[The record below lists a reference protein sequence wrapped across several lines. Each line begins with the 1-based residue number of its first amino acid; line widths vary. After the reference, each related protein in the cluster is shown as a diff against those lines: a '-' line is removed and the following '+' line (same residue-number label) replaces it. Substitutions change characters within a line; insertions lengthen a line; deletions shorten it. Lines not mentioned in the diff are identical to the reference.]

1 MNKEIDNLQAQRLK
15 IGSRTNV
22 RAREEKR
29 LQSNSSKVNLNRH
42 FSQPE
47 NLNEQNFIASEDGEV
62 VIQEHIE
69 PNLKSGAATS
79 TGLAELEP
87 VHNYNAV

>member
-47 NLNEQNFIASEDGEV
+47 NLNE
-62 VIQEHIE
+62 
-69 PNLKSGAATS
+69 
-79 TGLAELEP
+79 
-87 VHNYNAV
+87 